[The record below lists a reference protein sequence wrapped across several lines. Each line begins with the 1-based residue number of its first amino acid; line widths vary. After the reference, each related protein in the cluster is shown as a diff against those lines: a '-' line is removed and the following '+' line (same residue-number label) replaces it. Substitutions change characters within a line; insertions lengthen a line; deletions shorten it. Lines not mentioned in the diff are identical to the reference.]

1 VGSDAEPSSSM
12 VMRRRPVDALV
23 EREPASASLGLV
35 AHCRLTGAEL
45 PPSYA
50 TNFVLSARDRA
61 RRAAGDT
68 AGAAADFRLRGE
80 AQLWGDRDPATIPW
94 RSGLALAL
102 QALDEHSDAE
112 QLVED
117 ELTLARVFV
126 ADRAVGIALRA
137 RGLLMRGDAAIAGL
151 REAVQVVAATPR
163 A

>member
-1 VGSDAEPSSSM
+1 
-12 VMRRRPVDALV
+12 
-23 EREPASASLGLV
+23 
-35 AHCRLTGAEL
+35 
-45 PPSYA
+45 
-50 TNFVLSARDRA
+50 VLYARDRT

-80 AQLWGDRDPATIPW
+80 AQLAWGDRDPATIPW

-102 QALDEHSDAE
+102 QALDEHSDIE

-137 RGLLMRGDAAIAGL
+137 RGLLMRGDAAIAAL
-151 REAVQVVAATPR
+151 REAVQVVADSPARLEYART
-163 A
+163 AG

>member
-1 VGSDAEPSSSM
+1 MPSPPARWSCAAARSTRSSNASPPPRPWGSSRTAASPAPSFRPAT
-12 VMRRRPVDALV
+12 RRTSCCLPAIALAAPPATR
-23 EREPASASLGLV
+23 REPRPTSDSA
-35 AHCRLTGAEL
+35 
-45 PPSYA
+45 
-50 TNFVLSARDRA
+50 A
-61 RRAAGDT
+61 RRSWR
-68 AGAAADFRLRGE
+68 GAT
-80 AQLWGDRDPATIPW
+80 ATIPW